1 MQLQYDI
8 IKLNTGLIPFSN
20 GKYQERGKTS
30 DKRKKN
36 KEKNTVSANINYRE
50 ALKIE

>member
-20 GKYQERGKTS
+20 GKYQESGKTS
-30 DKRKKN
+30 GKRKKN